1 IEARLYTV
9 SRGILPIYVKS
20 YYCRKCHT
28 RYMPNY
34 KVTGASEADAER
46 VYFEELP
53 HIMGATRTSYF
64 EVKLIEVF
72 QQAMVTLHAS
82 ASGIVQWYND
92 GLQTP
97 ATNVPNNFVLNN
109 KLTAELVYEAF
120 FLHGLILD
128 AYNRGVSLTLP
139 NGGEQRDRMDR
150 ALEERNKRMVGMGQE
165 FWAHRCKI
173 CMQLF
178 QGSDGK
184 IYAADAGTMDGVTMG
199 FPCCSVEGICH
210 IDLKTPKERFC
221 PSHSD
226 RKDKCFVAG
235 CDLPPDKEN
244 KSLACSTP
252 AHHERELEVRRRT
265 HKGMREL
272 LSRYLRRPWG
282 EQDESSAVSTTE
294 SQPTA
299 ISDDPMPQTEGIE
312 LNVGTLFKAH
322 NILGKVLGQLN
333 RKWTHNEQLFVRP
346 CGVIVSRC
354 TFYHAESL
362 TASADFLK
370 VTFPTSRYPNCLPSF
385 IFYDNNCSLL
395 HHLWKQRDAY
405 FNKTGMVVETWHA
418 QSHKETDEFCR
429 NWCLPSRFP
438 ELMKEGKKG
447 GKEWR
452 FNASAAEQA
461 NGWFGSYHPIV
472 REMPCVRY
480 NFYLDEMIT
489 LRNWVTVAKLEER
502 GKAPVLV
509 PEHVLKAEVV
519 LIPGAN

>member
-1 IEARLYTV
+1 LYTV
-9 SRGILPIYVKS
+9 SRGILPVYVKS
-20 YYCRKCHT
+20 YYCRKCCT
-28 RYMPNY
+28 RYMPDY
-34 KVTGASEADAER
+34 KVTAASEADAQR
-46 VYFEELP
+46 VYFGEVP
-53 HIMGATRTSYF
+53 HIIGATQTSYF
-64 EVKLIEVF
+64 EVGLIEVF
-72 QQAMVTLHAS
+72 RQAMVTLHAS
-82 ASGIVQWYND
+82 ATGLAQWYND
-92 GLQTP
+92 GLQSP

-120 FLHGLILD
+120 FLHGLLLD
-128 AYNRGVSLTLP
+128 AYNRGASLSLP
-139 NGGEQRDRMDR
+139 NSGEQRDRMDK
-150 ALEERNKRMVGMGQE
+150 ALEERNKRMVGTGQE
-165 FWAHRCKI
+165 FWAHRCKV

-178 QGSDGK
+178 EGPDGK

-199 FPCCSVEGICH
+199 FPCCSVEGICR

-221 PSHSD
+221 PAHSD

-272 LSRYLRRPWG
+272 LARYLRRPQG
-282 EQDESSAVSTTE
+282 EEGESST
-294 SQPTA
+294 
-299 ISDDPMPQTEGIE
+299 
-312 LNVGTLFKAH
+312 
-322 NILGKVLGQLN
+322 VLGRLN
-333 RKWTHNEQLFVRP
+333 RKWMHNEQLFVRP

-362 TASADFLK
+362 TASKDFLK

-395 HHLWKQRDAY
+395 HHLWKQRDTY

-418 QSHKETDEFCR
+418 QSHKESDEFCR

-461 NGWFGSYHPIV
+461 NSWFGGYHPIV
-472 REMPCVRY
+472 CEMPRVRY
-480 NFYLDEMIT
+480 NFYLDEMIAM
-489 LRNWVTVAKLEER
+489 RNRATVAKLEER
-502 GKAPVLV
+502 GKSPVLV
-509 PEHVLKAEVV
+509 PEDVLKAEVA
-519 LIPGAN
+519 LIPADS